1 MVCWCSVAAATPAKS
16 DPTEHQD
23 ACHPAEL
30 FATDNTAV
38 ITDPNMDSAGQLQD
52 GLGLF
57 EIQADVTIAQTAPQ
71 CLASSVKLGSRS
83 DSSVKLGAR

>member
-1 MVCWCSVAAATPAKS
+1 MVCWCSAAAATPAKS

-38 ITDPNMDSAGQLQD
+38 ITDPNMDSAGQLRD
-52 GLGLF
+52 GL
-57 EIQADVTIAQTAPQ
+57 
-71 CLASSVKLGSRS
+71 
-83 DSSVKLGAR
+83 